1 MLFLKGIVIR
11 MLREFKSFFSGSFE
25 SSEERKKFSTLA
37 VLFGITI
44 GVYWLLRPIKDS
56 VFMTMVG
63 IDYQPVVKMLSAL
76 VMVPLIMIYSKL
88 VDLLSPHRLL
98 YGLTLFYAI
107 VAVIFAILI
116 LNPLTGIDNTV
127 ADPMRFL
134 GWAFYLFVESFGVI
148 MITLFWSFVSD
159 TTTPEAAKR
168 GYATIIIGAQSGGIA
183 GPLLGKYMTKWVG
196 TSYAIMA
203 GVAVLCL
210 LPFFIYYYMHHTSQA
225 QMKGFHGEAKK
236 PLEGKVKT
244 GFMEGFRLLI
254 TKPYLL
260 GILAVV
266 AFYNVTI
273 TILDFQFKALASASY
288 TGHALGVYLSDYAIW
303 TNVIALIAVVFGIDR
318 IGRALGLG
326 KTLMLLPLMIGIAL
340 VALAFNP
347 LLSVG
352 FGVMVF
358 CKGINYALNQP
369 AKEQLYIPTTKE
381 TKYKGKAWIEIFG
394 NRASKGLG
402 SLINSSRKTL
412 GAEGFIWF
420 SLLTSLGLIS
430 VWLAAALFLG
440 KTHAK
445 AIQEDRPVC

>member
-1 MLFLKGIVIR
+1 MKGVVISMLQGL
-11 MLREFKSFFSGSFE
+11 KSFFSGSFE
-25 SSEERKKFSTLA
+25 SPAERKKFSTLG

-98 YGLTLFYAI
+98 YALTLFYAI
-107 VAVIFAILI
+107 VALIFAILI
-116 LNPLTGIDNTV
+116 LNPITGIDNTV

-168 GYATIIIGAQSGGIA
+168 GYATIIIGAQSGGIV

-203 GVAVLCL
+203 GVAVLCV
-210 LPFFIYYYMHHTSQA
+210 LPFFIYYYMHHTSHA
-225 QMKGFHGEAKK
+225 QMKGFHGETKK

-260 GILAVV
+260 GILVVV

-303 TNVIALIAVVFGIDR
+303 TNVIALVAVVFGVDR

-340 VALAFNP
+340 AALAFNP

-402 SLINSSRKTL
+402 SLINSSRKVL

-445 AIQEDRPVC
+445 AIREDRPVC